1 MGSQQKHPHLPL
13 PIPRSSK
20 LNQVSN
26 SFDSKPSSMFLNNIK
41 SIRSDFNNCFQKGYK
56 EVTCQADNKQSFLLN
71 NELGYVHDIT
81 PQGPSDHRFFSL
93 YRKVEDNLNVCLL
106 SRCQRNKFQIGADV
120 VSNNRKI
127 GQNFS
132 LLVQKRSDD
141 STVLNK
147 PKSNLKMADL
157 KISFGRNRGNYE
169 NNRLNQSFRF
179 KLERKSMDQEN
190 VKPVCNDNVPQI
202 KRVYIP
208 KRHITNEHDL
218 VTECLRKRDSIKLE
232 PVKSDGLSNKR
243 RKTKTP
249 LYIESSEQFGRKN
262 HKDFVNEYLDKSA
275 KDRFDLKVENIWTK
289 LEAESEFK
297 VLNLFINLFYSF
309 REYRPDLVDF
319 FNNKEIHVFC
329 KFLNRSQCSI
339 EKFQRT
345 KEKLLVLS
353 NKVFNGI
360 EQRKKGYKVTNN
372 KRFIFRKIRMILQ
385 SKLIQGLLKKRL
397 LKRERENL
405 FFAYYFKNCEEY
417 KGLTE
422 KEKFDLKVVLNT
434 YEEKKIQVVWRFEK
448 FSRDFSFVFVDLFK
462 NLSLSY
468 YKEKLAKINKFINS
482 LKGLSEKDIVKSKL
496 PFKSLPVN
504 HNSVEEY
511 KKDFMDSFKEILS
524 KYVETEKE

>member
-13 PIPRSSK
+13 PIPRTVK

-41 SIRSDFNNCFQKGYK
+41 SIRTDFNNCFQKGYK
-56 EVTCQADNKQSFLLN
+56 GVTCQGDKRQSFLLN
-71 NELGYVHDIT
+71 NELGYVHDTT
-81 PQGPSDHRFFSL
+81 PQDPPAHRLFSL
-93 YRKVEDNLNVCLL
+93 YRKVEDNLNVCLI
-106 SRCQRNKFQIGADV
+106 SRCQRSKFQIEADV

-127 GQNFS
+127 DRNFS
-132 LLVQKRSDD
+132 LLIQKRRDD

-147 PKSNLKMADL
+147 PKSNFKMADL
-157 KISFGRNRGNYE
+157 KISFSRNRWNYE
-169 NNRLNQSFRF
+169 NNRLNQTFRF
-179 KLERKSMDQEN
+179 KLEQKSMDQEN
-190 VKPVCNDNVPQI
+190 VKPICNYNVPQI

-208 KRHITNEHDL
+208 KRHIANDHNL
-218 VTECLRKRDSIKLE
+218 VIGCLKKRESIKLE
-232 PVKSDGLSNKR
+232 PAKSDGLSNKR

-249 LYIESSEQFGRKN
+249 LYIESSEQLDRKN
-262 HKDFVNEYLDKSA
+262 HKDFVNEYLVKSA
-275 KDRFDLKVENIWTK
+275 KDRFDLEVERIWTK

-297 VLNLFINLFYSF
+297 VLKLFIILFYSF

-385 SKLIQGLLKKRL
+385 SKLIQGLLKKRI
-397 LKRERENL
+397 LKREKEKL
-405 FFAYYFKNCEEY
+405 FFAYYFENCVEY
-417 KGLTE
+417 KKLTE
-422 KEKFDLKVVLNT
+422 EEKYDLKVVLNT
-434 YEEKKIQVVWRFEK
+434 YEEKKIQIVWRFEK

-482 LKGLSEKDIVKSKL
+482 LKGLSEKDILKSKL

-524 KYVETEKE
+524 KYVETGKE